1 MSHAHFLLNQT
12 CGNNLISDHSSVL
25 AQTAGQTVPN
35 LSLLLADYP
44 PKRYT
49 SWKYLLVLFPYNASG
64 TSYSCSSLQSKR
76 KGTSHISMTHAL
88 LCIYSFLILFQ
99 KVFHCENLWCFDIQ
113 HQKVFIPGQKYIN
126 PFHNCSCKDRGIF
139 YIPHFREL
147 VQIQFFRCINQ
158 FKWSFHEKSVKEF
171 SLCRKFTFRYK
182 S

>member
-113 HQKVFIPGQKYIN
+113 HQKSLSPVRNTSIPSIIAVARIGESFTSLISGN
-126 PFHNCSCKDRGIF
+126 S
-139 YIPHFREL
+139 
-147 VQIQFFRCINQ
+147 
-158 FKWSFHEKSVKEF
+158 FKSSSFGV
-171 SLCRKFTFRYK
+171 
-182 S
+182 